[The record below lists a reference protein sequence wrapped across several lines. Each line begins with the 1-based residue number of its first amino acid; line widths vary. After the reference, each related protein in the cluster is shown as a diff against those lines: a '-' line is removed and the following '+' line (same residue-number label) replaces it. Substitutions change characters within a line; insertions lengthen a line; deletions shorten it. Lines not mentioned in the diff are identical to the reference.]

1 MKTNAIMTKA
11 SNLLGKTGLKLKKH
25 SPEILVVA
33 GIVGTVTSTI
43 MACRATLKVN
53 EIVDETKENLD
64 RIHDATDSGVTEA
77 GETYSIEDAKKDT
90 TIVYVQ
96 TGLKFAKI
104 YAPAVILGTLS
115 VTSILASNNILRE
128 RNAALGAAYAA
139 LDKGFKKYRENVV
152 ERFGEQVDR
161 ELKYNLKAQKV
172 EETVT
177 DENTGKTKKAKK
189 TIDVVN
195 DEDILPSPY
204 ARFFDEKSDYYEK
217 SAETNLMFLRAEQN
231 FANDRLRTRGYVTL
245 NEIYERL
252 DIPRTK
258 AGQIVGW
265 VYDPDGE
272 GDNYIDFGIYE
283 TNRAKNRD
291 FVNGYERAILLDFNV
306 QGDILDL
313 IATHQR

>member
-1 MKTNAIMTKA
+1 MNTAIMTTINRTVSKV
-11 SNLLGKTGLKLKKH
+11 GFKMKKH
-25 SPEILVVA
+25 SPEILVAA
-33 GIVGTVTSTI
+33 GIVGVISSTV

-64 RIHDATDSGVTEA
+64 KIHTATDSGVTEA
-77 GETYSIEDAKKDT
+77 GENYSIDDAKKDT

-96 TGLKFAKI
+96 TGLKIAKT

-115 VTSILASNNILRE
+115 ITSILASNNILRK

-139 LDKGFKKYRENVV
+139 LDKGFKQYRQNVIN
-152 ERFGEQVDR
+152 RWDEQVDR

-177 DENTGKTKKAKK
+177 DEETGKTKKVKK
-189 TIDVVN
+189 TIDVVS
-195 DEDILPSPY
+195 DENLLPSPY

-217 SAETNLMFLRAEQN
+217 NAEMNLMFLRAEQN

-265 VYDPDGE
+265 VYDPNGDG
-272 GDNYIDFGIYE
+272 DSYIDFGIYE
-283 TNRAKNRD
+283 TNREKNRD

-313 IATHQR
+313 ISTHQR